1 MPEPVKSATSTKR
14 LRLSDASLGYID
26 LQDAD
31 LSEADL
37 TCANL
42 AHANLKGTNLRYA
55 DLSGAVLDNAEMD
68 RHTCLPDG
76 TYWASDVDMARFTN
90 PKHPDFWHIGQVAE
104 LSPSY
109 LAPD

>member
-1 MPEPVKSATSTKR
+1 
-14 LRLSDASLGYID
+14 
-26 LQDAD
+26 
-31 LSEADL
+31 
-37 TCANL
+37 
-42 AHANLKGTNLRYA
+42 
-55 DLSGAVLDNAEMD
+55 VLDNAELD